1 MLNNTLALMRWQD
14 IIDIILVAVLLYE
27 IIKLLRDSSA
37 GQVLKGIV
45 VIIIATQIF
54 GWLQLNVLYYLLSKT
69 LQIGIL
75 ALVILFQPELRRMLD
90 SLGRRRLPSL
100 FIQDRDFNE
109 NTLARSIAL
118 LVETAV
124 YFSRTRTGALI
135 AIERE
140 TKLGDIIKTGT
151 AINSDISV
159 ELLKN
164 IFYNKA
170 PLHDGAVV
178 IRDNRITAAGC
189 VLPLSENKN
198 LSRELG
204 TRHRAGVGLSEISD
218 AIVVIVSEE
227 TGSISV
233 ASGGLLK
240 RYLSQEMLS
249 ALLTKELIIEKEEEK
264 KLRKFMFWRK
274 NKD

>member
-218 AIVVIVSEE
+218 AIVIIVSEE

>member
-1 MLNNTLALMRWQD
+1 M
-14 IIDIILVAVLLYE
+14 
-27 IIKLLRDSSA
+27 
-37 GQVLKGIV
+37 
-45 VIIIATQIF
+45 
-54 GWLQLNVLYYLLSKT
+54 
-69 LQIGIL
+69 
-75 ALVILFQPELRRMLD
+75 
-90 SLGRRRLPSL
+90 
-100 FIQDRDFNE
+100 
-109 NTLARSIAL
+109 
-118 LVETAV
+118 
-124 YFSRTRTGALI
+124 
-135 AIERE
+135 
-140 TKLGDIIKTGT
+140 
-151 AINSDISV
+151 
-159 ELLKN
+159 
-164 IFYNKA
+164 
-170 PLHDGAVV
+170 
-178 IRDNRITAAGC
+178 
-189 VLPLSENKN
+189 LPLSENKN

>member
-14 IIDIILVAVLLYE
+14 IIDIILVAVVLYE